1 MCNRCRKSSIRF
13 SHVNLFH
20 LNQDKSI
27 RTKIAIQTS
36 GLVSLDFQ
44 VYLFCKAFK
53 TNTRTINTCYMSGVY
68 VDWAN
73 LLTQATGLH
82 VLSLKAN
89 SLVGKLPNQIAMFK
103 NLKFLDLSQNYFSDV
118 IPTNI
123 YDMVNLE
130 HLYLNGNMLTGIIPW
145 GVGQL
150 QSLLSLDLSSNF
162 MVGPLPEMRVMNKLQ
177 SCSVP
182 SNICVVKYEDVPSI
196 CTNNL
201 QLCTAVG
208 KKF

>member
-1 MCNRCRKSSIRF
+1 
-13 SHVNLFH
+13 
-20 LNQDKSI
+20 
-27 RTKIAIQTS
+27 
-36 GLVSLDFQ
+36 
-44 VYLFCKAFK
+44 
-53 TNTRTINTCYMSGVY
+53 MSGVP

-73 LLTQATGLH
+73 LVTQATGLN

-103 NLKFLDLSQNYFSDV
+103 SLKYLDLSQNYFSDV

-145 GVGQL
+145 GIGQL
-150 QSLLSLDLSSNF
+150 PSLLSLDLSSNF
-162 MVGPLPEMRVMNKLQ
+162 IVGPLPEMRVMKKLQ

-182 SNICVVKYEDVPSI
+182 SNICVVKTEDVPSI
-196 CTNNL
+196 CANNL
-201 QLCTAVG
+201 ELCSTSG
-208 KKF
+208 KNPSLKFSIIKWWRLVP